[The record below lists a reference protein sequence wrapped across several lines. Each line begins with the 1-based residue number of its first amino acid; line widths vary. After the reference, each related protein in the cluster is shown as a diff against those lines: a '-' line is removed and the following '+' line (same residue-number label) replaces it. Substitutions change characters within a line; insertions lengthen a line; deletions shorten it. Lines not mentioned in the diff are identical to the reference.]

1 VGIALAP
8 RDAATADGL
17 LRCAD
22 VAMYSAKRERSGFC
36 SYSPGQDPYTA
47 DRLALLSELG
57 SAFRRGEMVLH
68 YQPRVSLAQRRLRG
82 FEALV
87 RWNHPRLGRL
97 APAQFIPLAELSDV
111 IRPLTLWILEE
122 SLRQQREWAGAGRAT
137 HLAVNFSARHLLD
150 DACPEQIAAILAQA
164 GSAAETLELE
174 ITESALIADPEHAT
188 ATLERIRALGV
199 QIAVDDY
206 GTGYSSLSHLRRL
219 PLHALK
225 IDVSFVRNMLRSAP
239 DRAIVESTVGLAH
252 NLGLS
257 VVAEGIE
264 DEETLG
270 ALRAIGCDEGQGYF
284 IAPPMDAV
292 EAGRWMQAS
301 PLLVH

>member
-1 VGIALAP
+1 
-8 RDAATADGL
+8 
-17 LRCAD
+17 
-22 VAMYSAKRERSGFC
+22 MYTAKRERSGHC
-36 SYSPGQDPYTA
+36 SYSPAQDPYTA
-47 DRLALLSELG
+47 ERLSLLSELG

-97 APAQFIPLAELSDV
+97 SPSQFIPLAELSDV

-122 SLRQQREWAGAGRAT
+122 SLRQQREWAGAGRNT

-150 DACPEQIAAILAQA
+150 DSCPEQIAELLSRA
-164 GSAAETLELE
+164 GAEPGSLELE
-174 ITESALIADPEHAT
+174 ITESALIADPDHAMV
-188 ATLERIRALGV
+188 TLGRIRALGV

-225 IDVSFVRNMLRSAP
+225 IDVSFVRSMLENAQ
-239 DRAIVESTVGLAH
+239 DRVIVESTVGLAH

-264 DEETLG
+264 DEPTLA
-270 ALRAIGCDEGQGYF
+270 ALRAMGCDEGQGYH
-284 IAPPMDAV
+284 IAAPM
-292 EAGRWMQAS
+292 EAAEAARWMEAS
-301 PLLVH
+301 PLVH